1 MNESLTEREPG
12 FLQRLGRAARRVAAL
27 GAKGF
32 GLLLAG
38 SLVAILAVRQPWPAL
53 AQFRPYLASVS
64 ETDLATERAADARTQ
79 AYSPRFTSNPL
90 ETTRTGLW
98 HLRAVRAQEA
108 WALLDARSASGA
120 AESQVRV
127 GVNDVFLDPGHPDLA
142 GHTLLGLPDDAW
154 AQGVSWLFNLGH
166 GTGVMGLIAGR
177 GLPGMTGVAPHALLL
192 PFSRLAAGRDTSVR
206 ASLQLFHSMGAR
218 VANFSMAAPWQVA
231 DQETIDR
238 AYYQGVLPVAGLY
251 NRKTEAPAYPA
262 AYSRVVAVSDV
273 GPDDRALEHGWGA
286 VLDVMAP
293 GPGVLTT
300 TSALRIG
307 PIVFGQLYQP
317 LCCNSAATAI
327 VSGVAALLVVGDP
340 TLSSAQIEKRLKL
353 SARKP
358 PEMVDQQGSPV
369 RWHPRYGYG
378 IVDAYAALTYD
389 RTGPEVIAVA
399 ISPGTDG
406 RLVVQGRAL
415 DNVADGGL
423 EPGRER
429 DKHLLGIPTSNVA
442 RVEFRLD
449 EDRWQQAQLSPAPS
463 YQRLPE
469 DFERPFSFESE
480 PVRLQGQHSLEV
492 RAWDSAGNVGNAFAW
507 EWVQEETR

>member
-1 MNESLTEREPG
+1 M
-12 FLQRLGRAARRVAAL
+12 QRLGRAARRVALL
-27 GAKGF
+27 GTKGVL
-32 GLLLAG
+32 LLLAG

-53 AQFRPYLASVS
+53 ALFQPYLPSVS
-64 ETDLATERAADARTQ
+64 ETDLAAERVADARAR
-79 AYSPRFTSNPL
+79 AYSPLFTRVPL

-108 WALLDARSASGA
+108 WALLNARSASGS

-142 GHTLLGLPDDAW
+142 DHTLPGLADDAW

-192 PFSRLAAGRDTSVR
+192 PFSRLVAGRDTSVG
-206 ASLQLFHSMGAR
+206 ASLQFFRSIGAR

-231 DQETIDR
+231 NQETIDQ

-251 NRKTEAPAYPA
+251 NRETEAPAYPA

-273 GPDDRALEHGWGA
+273 GPDDRALGHGWGSI
-286 VLDVMAP
+286 LDVVAP

-300 TSALRIG
+300 TSGLRIG
-307 PIVFGQLYQP
+307 PVVFGQLYQP

-327 VSGVAALLVVGDP
+327 VSGVAALLVAGDP
-340 TLSSAQIEKRLKL
+340 SLSSAQIEKRLKL
-353 SARKP
+353 SARKT
-358 PEMVDQQGSPV
+358 PEMVDQQSRPV

-378 IVDAYAALTYD
+378 IVDTYAALTYD
-389 RTGPEVIAVA
+389 LTGPEVIAVTL
-399 ISPGTDG
+399 SPSTDG
-406 RLVVQGRAL
+406 RLLVEGRAL
-415 DNVADGGL
+415 DDVEDGAL

-429 DKHLLGIPTSNVA
+429 DKHLLRIPTSNVA

-449 EDRWQQAQLSPAPS
+449 GGGWQQALLAPVVG
-463 YQRLPE
+463 YPTMPE
-469 DFERPFSFESE
+469 DFEQPFSFESE
-480 PVRLQGQHSLEV
+480 PVRLPGRHMLEV
-492 RAWDSAGNVGNAFAW
+492 QAWDSAGNVGNAFTW
-507 EWVQEETR
+507 EWQQIEAR